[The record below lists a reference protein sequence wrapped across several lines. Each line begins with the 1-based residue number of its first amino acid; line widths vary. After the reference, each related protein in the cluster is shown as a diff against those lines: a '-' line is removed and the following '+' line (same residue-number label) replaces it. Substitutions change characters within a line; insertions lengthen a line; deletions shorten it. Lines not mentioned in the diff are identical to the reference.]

1 MKKLLKWIRW
11 AVRALLIFIAA
22 TSLLG
27 VSYWMVERYTVR
39 DLIAVAM
46 VGLGWF
52 GFAYLMFRRS
62 RPRTSGEW

>member
-1 MKKLLKWIRW
+1 MKKLLKCIRW

-27 VSYWMVERYTVR
+27 VSYWMVERYAVR

-52 GFAYLMFRRS
+52 GIAYLLFRRS
-62 RPRTSGEW
+62 RPRASGQW